1 MEEGERAFDK
11 EIERRNVLQFLLLH
25 LLSSPLPTDERDIH
39 TRRHSLAAAHNAVTH
54 GRERWREGERVGLV
68 RARRN
73 ILLLL
78 IKQLGWAGRE

>member
-54 GRERWREGERVGLV
+54 GREGALER
-68 RARRN
+68 
-73 ILLLL
+73 
-78 IKQLGWAGRE
+78 GRESWLGSSQAQYTIVAY